1 MSSTSEVGF
10 LKSLFDFQLR
20 HYITL
25 RVLRVLYAIFTI
37 VILIVGVVFFLF
49 AMFSLFPED
58 PAVGFL
64 AIIVTPLVVV
74 LYLIIIRLYV
84 ESLANL
90 QRVGDKTQKMVE
102 QNSSN

>member
-1 MSSTSEVGF
+1 MASTSQAGF
-10 LKSLFDFQLR
+10 IQSLFDFQLR

-25 RVLRVLYAIFTI
+25 RVLRVLYAIST
-37 VILIVGVVFFLF
+37 VITVIVGVVFFLTIIF
-49 AMFSLFPED
+49 TIMPDD
-58 PAVGFL
+58 PAIGFL
-64 AIIVTPLVVV
+64 LLIITPLAML

-90 QRVGDKTQKMVE
+90 QRVGDNTQRMVE